1 MLRVVRSN
9 IRLIGCK
16 KQFPLYKMEAAAT
29 ISNATKMLGGRDD
42 SGGSYSG
49 YIMAIVIT
57 GAYLLLRYLDIRYI
71 QKKEIVGKDLFREGV
86 ILYIACE
93 WVDFSQNRRHR
104 RRQLR
109 LLQQQ
114 PFRQLFQNG

>member
-71 QKKEIVGKDLFREGV
+71 QKREIVGKDLFREGV
-86 ILYIACE
+86 ILYISVICGSYIINELTPAME
-93 WVDFSQNRRHR
+93 LTRRSP
-104 RRQLR
+104 LVFTAE
-109 LLQQQ
+109 
-114 PFRQLFQNG
+114 PEF